1 MFLPNRCQVCKVMDF
16 WNTSFQN
23 GGRWD
28 VLTAFRG
35 FSSRS
40 RKRGELPGIA
50 VSWKGVSRRRRGNS
64 SPQGGR
70 KQRIRCPKHCQQ
82 GLTAVSLSNW
92 KMVKE
97 LWWFEIPRLFYVVF
111 IQMSDIHD
119 FPAYLG
125 RSHSHIWSKCW
136 SPDWGHRRD
145 GPTRPTSPKC
155 PALHGWFV
163 SRRSHPWSLLRWP
176 PDSNLFAR
184 NFSCFESKNTSK
196 HDQTW

>member
-1 MFLPNRCQVCKVMDF
+1 MYICLYNVFLLYRSIHIHMFLPNRCQVCKVMDF

-23 GGRWD
+23 GGRLD

-50 VSWKGVSRRRRGNS
+50 DSWKGMSRRRRGNS
-64 SPQGGR
+64 APQGGR

-97 LWWFEIPRLFYVVF
+97 LWWLEIPRLFYVVF
-111 IQMSDIHD
+111 IQMSWDIHD
-119 FPAYLG
+119 FPQAYLIISVDLTWVTSG
-125 RSHSHIWSKCW
+125 LNAEAQIEAIEEMDQQDQHHRSAQHCMDGSFLGGVTHGHS
-136 SPDWGHRRD
+136 
-145 GPTRPTSPKC
+145 
-155 PALHGWFV
+155 
-163 SRRSHPWSLLRWP
+163 
-176 PDSNLFAR
+176 
-184 NFSCFESKNTSK
+184 
-196 HDQTW
+196 